1 MSRGADGIVRQSR
14 LSVLPRILNPI
25 EARAHESD
33 LPPPEAFRS
42 TDFSKTLWLPSR
54 QIENTVCGMK
64 EAGKLKIEF
73 AKYTPNTTEIGYI
86 AKEPAWLVLNE
97 IHMPGWH
104 VPRDVCPGRITSTE
118 HRLQSS
124 AVCSRRLA
132 STSPAS
138 LFVATIRTMSPW
150 VKREVLRCRSAAKS
164 SKRKSRQSR

>member
-104 VPRDVCPGRITSTE
+104 AQIDNKEIPLLRGNGMFRAMCVPAGS
-118 HRLQSS
+118 HRLSI
-124 AVCSRRLA
+124 AF
-132 STSPAS
+132 SP
-138 LFVATIRTMSPW
+138 LRFVAEGWRAHRQPAYLSQ
-150 VKREVLRCRSAAKS
+150 RSGP
-164 SKRKSRQSR
+164 